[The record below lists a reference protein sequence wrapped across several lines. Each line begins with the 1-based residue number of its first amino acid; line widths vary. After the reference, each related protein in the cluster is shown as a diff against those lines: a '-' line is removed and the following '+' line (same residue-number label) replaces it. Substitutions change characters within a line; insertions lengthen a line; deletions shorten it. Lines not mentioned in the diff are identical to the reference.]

1 MQEIDSKFDLFKSI
15 VDGLSK
21 NLFPTG
27 KIRNE
32 ASDIEIADKLLENP
46 DISLF
51 LKPEFV
57 EEMRGK
63 LARKAQGIM
72 KQSQLDRDLLSK
84 FAKKE

>member
-21 NLFPTG
+21 HLFPTG

-63 LARKAQGIM
+63 LALKACGII
-72 KQSQLDRDLLSK
+72 KQAQADSEILSK
-84 FAKKE
+84 FAK